1 VPIAWSA
8 TWPRERTE
16 PMPDEPRVAVAI
28 PAYNE
33 AEGIGEFLR
42 EIDAA
47 VAPVA
52 GSLVFVVVDDVST
65 DDTVAAVEKV
75 RGDLTGDLQVVRR
88 DANGGHGPAALDAY
102 NLALDTGARFVLGV
116 DGDGQF
122 LGTDLRRV
130 LVLLED
136 GGDGVCGVRR
146 FRYDPWF
153 RMLMTRLLRVY
164 IGRYFGVPTRDA
176 NCPLRGYR
184 AELLD
189 ELLHWVPDGALIPN
203 VHLAVLAARRGAT
216 LVEVDVNHR
225 VRRGSSET
233 GTMFASS
240 ARWGMFKR
248 LARFSWQAYR
258 ESRRFRHDLNSGRPP
273 MVPARPRGASE
284 PPAA

>member
-1 VPIAWSA
+1 MGIM
-8 TWPRERTE
+8 REG
-16 PMPDEPRVAVAI
+16 PSVAVAI

-52 GSLVFVVVDDVST
+52 GSLVLVVVDDVST
-65 DDTVAAVEKV
+65 DDTVAAAEAT
-75 RGDLTGDLQVVRR
+75 RDDLSGELIVTRR
-88 DANGGHGPAALDAY
+88 AVNGGHGPAAVDAY
-102 NLALDTGARFVLGV
+102 NLALDTGAQLILGV

-153 RMLMTRLLRVY
+153 RMLMTKLLRLY

-184 AELLD
+184 ADLLD
-189 ELLHWVPDGALIPN
+189 ELLHWVPAEALIPN

-248 LARFSWQAYR
+248 LVNFSVLSFR
-258 ESRRFRHDLNSGRPP
+258 ESRRFRHEINSGRPP
-273 MVPARPRGASE
+273 MVPARPKTTPPPGA
-284 PPAA
+284 

>member
-1 VPIAWSA
+1 MG
-8 TWPRERTE
+8 EE
-16 PMPDEPRVAVAI
+16 PKVAVAI

-47 VAPVA
+47 LAPVA
-52 GSLVFVVVDDVST
+52 GSLTIVVVDDVST
-65 DDTVAAVEKV
+65 DGTVDAVEAT
-75 RGDLTGDLQVVRR
+75 RADLKADLIVTQRAV
-88 DANGGHGPAALDAY
+88 NGGHGPAAVDAY
-102 NLALDTGARFVLGV
+102 NLALDTGARFILGV

-153 RMLMTRLLRVY
+153 RMLMTKLLRLY

-184 AELLD
+184 ADLLD

-203 VHLAVLAARRGAT
+203 VHLAVLAARRGVT

-248 LARFSWQAYR
+248 LVRFSGQAFN
-258 ESRRFRHDLNSGRPP
+258 ESRRFRHEINSGRPP
-273 MVPARPRGASE
+273 MVPARPRKSE